1 MKSFSKLFAS
11 TVARICGALIT
22 LLGFSGCNNDGPNIG
37 PEMYGTPYATFEVKG
52 MVTDEKDQPVADATI
67 RVADELSHKQ
77 HPAEVENVSGSDE
90 IAEEYYYFAKTVTNQ
105 EGIYSISQRLEYA
118 PESLRIECLP
128 ADPNLEPQTVI
139 VDMEYNK
146 TNGDEWHEG
155 HAVLTV
161 DFKLKAKSSDS
172 E

>member
-11 TVARICGALIT
+11 TFARICGVILT
-22 LLGFSGCNNDGPNIG
+22 LLGFSSCDNTGPC
-37 PEMYGTPYATFEVKG
+37 MYGTPYSTFELKG
-52 MVTDEKDQPVADATI
+52 TVTDEKDQPVADATI

-77 HPAEVENVSGSDE
+77 HPAEVEDVSGSDE

-105 EGIYSISQRLEYA
+105 EGIYSISESLGYA
-118 PESLRIECLP
+118 PKSLRIECLP

-146 TNGDEWHEG
+146 ANGDEWHEG